1 MHQVVIIGGGFGGLN
16 AARALRKAPVQVTL
30 IDRRNHHLFQPLLY
44 QVATGALSP
53 ANIATPLRRIVRR
66 QHNVRVVL
74 GEVTD
79 IDVAGRRLTLSSGE
93 ISYDTLIVAAGSSHS
108 YFGRNEWAS
117 LAPGLKSIDD
127 ATAIRRKILLTFEAA
142 ELARDPE
149 LVRQL
154 LTFVIVGAGPTGV
167 EMAGAIAEIAND
179 SLKHEFR
186 EINPAHARVLLVEFA
201 DRVLQAFPPDLSDK
215 ARQMLE
221 RLGVEVLTGWRV
233 VDLAEDHVL
242 VEHNGQQQKIPTR
255 TIVWA
260 AGVQASPLGQ
270 RLGEATGAEVD
281 RAGRVRVE
289 PDLSI
294 AGHPEIFVIG
304 DMANYPH
311 QDGKPLPALAPVAI
325 QQGQYVAKVIESRLA
340 GRNPP
345 GPFRYKDR
353 GIMATIGRLMAVAD
367 VNGWHF
373 SGALAWFAWLFIH
386 VIQLI
391 QHESRILV
399 LIQWAYHYFT
409 RNRGARLITGK
420 IDDEELKPEVN
431 QRSPGAALPAR
442 RQNSAPPALR

>member
-44 QVATGALSP
+44 QVATGSLSP

-66 QHNVRVVL
+66 QHNARVVL

-79 IDVAGRRLTLSSGE
+79 IDVANRRLTLPTGE
-93 ISYDTLIVAAGSSHS
+93 IAYDTLIVAAGSSHS
-108 YFGRNEWAS
+108 YFGKNEWAS

-127 ATAIRRKILLTFEAA
+127 ATAIRRKILLAFEAA
-142 ELARDPE
+142 ELAHDPE

-154 LTFVIVGAGPTGV
+154 LTFVVVGAGPTGV

-186 EINPAHARVLLVEFA
+186 EINPGHARVLLVEFA
-201 DRVLQAFPPDLSDK
+201 DRVLQAFTPYLSAK

-221 RLGVEVLTGWRV
+221 SLGVEVMTGWRV
-233 VDLAEDHVL
+233 VDLTEDHVL
-242 VEHNGQQQKIPTR
+242 VENNGQQQEIPTR

-260 AGVQASPLGQ
+260 AGVQASPLG
-270 RLGEATGAEVD
+270 RLLSEATGAEVD
-281 RAGRVRVE
+281 RAGRIRVE

-294 AGHPEIFVIG
+294 AGHPELFVIG

-340 GRNPP
+340 GRNAPT
-345 GPFRYKDR
+345 PFRYKDR
-353 GIMATIGRLMAVAD
+353 GTMATIGRLMAVAD

-391 QHESRILV
+391 QRESRILV

-420 IDDEELKPEVN
+420 IHEAELIPEAN
-431 QRSPGAALPAR
+431 QRSREHAEATSEHAAAASAAR
-442 RQNSAPPALR
+442 